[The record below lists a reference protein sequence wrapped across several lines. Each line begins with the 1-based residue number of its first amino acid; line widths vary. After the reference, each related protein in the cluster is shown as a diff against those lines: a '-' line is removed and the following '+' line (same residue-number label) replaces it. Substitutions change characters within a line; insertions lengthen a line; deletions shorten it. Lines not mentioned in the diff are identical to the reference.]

1 MKTKSELQKAEFRR
15 DVGIAQA
22 EDHANGVDPSW
33 SEDAYSILEQ
43 FCRQAT
49 APFIIE
55 EVRAFADGRGFF
67 SPTDERAWGGVIR
80 RAAAKG
86 LIRKIGYAPAKS
98 SNLSPKCLWE
108 AV

>member
-1 MKTKSELQKAEFRR
+1 MDAHATAAARR
-15 DVGIAQA
+15 DAGIAQA
-22 EDHANGVDPSW
+22 EDHANAVEPNW
-33 SEDAYSILEQ
+33 SEDALHLLEQ

-55 EVRAFADGRGFF
+55 EVRAFAEDRGFA
-67 SPTDERAWGGVIR
+67 STTDERAWGGVIR